1 MKRLTLYVAIFLV
14 ALSAKAGDKEVEQTM
29 RRATQYMMDVAS
41 YKGGFV
47 WNYLPDYSR
56 QWGEL
61 EAWRTMVW
69 LQSPGTPDIGQ
80 VLLDA
85 YHVTGDEYYYDS
97 ACKVARCIIHGQQ
110 PSGGWNYMF
119 DYESEETTK
128 RWYATIGRQA
138 WRLEEFQHYYGN
150 ATFDDEATM
159 HSAEFLLRI
168 YLEKKDPEF
177 HAALQRA
184 IGFFLKS
191 QYENG
196 GWPQRYPLMYDH
208 PFRGQA
214 DYSSFITINDDV
226 MPRNIDFLIQC
237 YTSLGMEELRE
248 PILRAM
254 YCMRD

>member
-85 YHVTGDEYYYDS
+85 YHVTGD
-97 ACKVARCIIHGQQ
+97 
-110 PSGGWNYMF
+110 
-119 DYESEETTK
+119 
-128 RWYATIGRQA
+128 
-138 WRLEEFQHYYGN
+138 
-150 ATFDDEATM
+150 
-159 HSAEFLLRI
+159 
-168 YLEKKDPEF
+168 
-177 HAALQRA
+177 
-184 IGFFLKS
+184 
-191 QYENG
+191 
-196 GWPQRYPLMYDH
+196 
-208 PFRGQA
+208 
-214 DYSSFITINDDV
+214 
-226 MPRNIDFLIQC
+226 
-237 YTSLGMEELRE
+237 
-248 PILRAM
+248 
-254 YCMRD
+254 